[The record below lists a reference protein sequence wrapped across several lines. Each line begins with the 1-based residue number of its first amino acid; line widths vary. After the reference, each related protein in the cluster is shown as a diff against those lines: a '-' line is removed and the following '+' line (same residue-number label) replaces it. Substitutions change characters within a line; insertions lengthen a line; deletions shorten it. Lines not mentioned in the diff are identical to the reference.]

1 MGRLQAGIYTIT
13 PAVGIILQNGHQIIT
28 VECSPEAPGKFEEEL
43 LIDIT
48 DRNIQEYPNGIIY
61 RLTSEAALPCLLNS
75 LEMFEE
81 HTVIPNLLALNQKMV
96 FNFLSIVA

>member
-28 VECSPEAPGKFEEEL
+28 VECSPETSGKFEEEL
-43 LIDIT
+43 IVDIT
-48 DRNIQEYPNGIIY
+48 DRNMQEYPNGILY
-61 RLTSEAALPCLLNS
+61 RLTSEAAVPALSNS

-81 HTVIPNLLALNQKMV
+81 HTVIPNLLALNPK
-96 FNFLSIVA
+96 IVCIF